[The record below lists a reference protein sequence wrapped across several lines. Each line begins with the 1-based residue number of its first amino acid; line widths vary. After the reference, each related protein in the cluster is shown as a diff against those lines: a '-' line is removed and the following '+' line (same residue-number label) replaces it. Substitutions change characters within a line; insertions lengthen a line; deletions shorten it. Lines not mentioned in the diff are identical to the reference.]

1 MAKSNLVV
9 RVLSSVVA
17 LPVVLGVLFFA
28 PPVGWF
34 ALVLCAALLG
44 AFELFSMSAKTDRA
58 SVALGIVLTG
68 TVAASL
74 YFGGAD
80 PRTLVTLVLGLPV
93 IALLVPLFR
102 FRSIE
107 SAGFELMTAAAGP
120 LYVGGLLVTSALL
133 RRDLGSDGAKWV
145 CLSLSIAWF
154 ADTGAYFTGRA
165 LGKAKLYPAVSPGKT
180 RAGLWGALAFA
191 ALAGCLA
198 STTYLPALPLLPGI
212 LLGIVAGLLGQ
223 LGDLVESLL
232 KRSTGVK
239 DSGALI
245 PGHGGILNR
254 VDALLFVSP
263 IVYLYTLWFSH

>member
-1 MAKSNLVV
+1 VAKSNLVV

-34 ALVLCAALLG
+34 GLVLLAALLG
-44 AFELFSMSAKTDRA
+44 AFELFSMSAKTDRI
-58 SVALGIVLTG
+58 SVGLGVLLTG
-68 TVAASL
+68 VVAACL
-74 YFGGAD
+74 YFGSAD
-80 PRTLVTLVLGLPV
+80 RRMLVTLLLGLPV
-93 IALLVPLFR
+93 LALLVPLFR

-133 RRDLGSDGAKWV
+133 RRDLGTDGAQWV

-180 RAGLWGALAFA
+180 RAGLFGALAFA
-191 ALAGCLA
+191 ALAGGLA
-198 STTYLPALPLLPGI
+198 SATYLPKLPMVAGI
-212 LLGIVAGLLGQ
+212 LLGVIAGLLGQ

-232 KRSTGVK
+232 KRSAGVK

-245 PGHGGILNR
+245 PGHGGLLDR

-263 IVYLYTLWFSH
+263 IVYLYTVWFSH